1 MIWLQRLKAATES
14 EKISE
19 TLSDGTDKTDR
30 TPLLSVLAVPVGMN
44 SGNLEPTDTTP
55 PWEEVEAAV
64 NACCDARG
72 DSNEHRLALIADC
85 LQMPVTDREWLI
97 GYFQMKERH
106 EQAITT
112 GTQARARSEG
122 NGN

>member
-44 SGNLEPTDTTP
+44 SENFETNDIP
-55 PWEEVEAAV
+55 PEWDEVEAAV
-64 NACCDARG
+64 TACCDSRG
-72 DSNEHRLALIADC
+72 DSNEHRLALINDC
-85 LQMPVTDREWLI
+85 RQLPMTDWEWLI
-97 GYFQMKERH
+97 GYFQTE
-106 EQAITT
+106 
-112 GTQARARSEG
+112 ARQQNHAYKRVRSEG